1 MSTRVIAGGLVVDGS
16 GAPARR
22 ADVILVG
29 STVAEIVEPGTA
41 PSGRDVETTD
51 ADGLVVTPG
60 FVDIH
65 AHSDLTRFAYPT
77 GATRALQGITTEV
90 VGNCGFSA
98 APAVGDG
105 FRESVATIDVA
116 PDVAIDWSSPAEYL
130 DAVERVAAA
139 GNVAP
144 LIGHGAVRRAVVG
157 DSVDAPDADDLAA
170 MARIVSDALDAG
182 YWGLSLGLMYAPGE
196 LAGREELVALAR
208 VVARRGALLGAHMR
222 AYDAV
227 GLGAAVAEVLDVAE
241 RSGARLQI
249 SHLRS
254 IADPDGAAIDA
265 AIAAIRGSGADVTA
279 DAYPYLAGHTT
290 ALQLLPAELRAR
302 GPEAV
307 LDAIAADPD
316 AVAAGLRAA
325 LLAAPDAITI
335 ARLGDAGGPEVG
347 RTLAELA
354 EADADGRDGA
364 RVLVDLLARHEA
376 LVDVIVVGTRPED
389 AARVLEEPFVS
400 VASDGVALDLAHAAN
415 RPHPRSIGTF
425 PRAFRELVDAG
436 LPIEQVVRKMTAQP
450 AGRVG
455 LTGRGRLAPGA
466 VADLVVLEADAV
478 RDNATYADP
487 LVPPSGI
494 RSVWVAGERVAEG
507 GELTGRTPGRLLRRT
522 R

>member
-16 GAPARR
+16 GAPPRR

-29 STVAEIVEPGTA
+29 STVAEIVPPGTA
-41 PSGRDVETTD
+41 PRGRDVETTQ
-51 ADGLVVTPG
+51 AAGLVVTPG

-77 GATRALQGITTEV
+77 GATRTLQGITTEV

-98 APAVGDG
+98 APAVGEG
-105 FRESVATIDVA
+105 FRESIATIDVA
-116 PDVAIDWSSPAEYL
+116 PDVAIDWSSTAEYL
-130 DAVERVAAA
+130 DALDRLAAA

-144 LIGHGAVRRAVVG
+144 LVGHGALRRAVLG
-157 DSVDAPDADDLAA
+157 DSSEPPGPDDLAA
-170 MARIVSDALDAG
+170 MARVLADALDVG

-196 LAGREELVALAR
+196 LAGRDELVALAR
-208 VVARRGALLGAHMR
+208 VVAQRDALLGAHMR
-222 AYDAV
+222 AYDAA
-227 GLGAAVAEVLDVAE
+227 GLAAAVTEVLDVAE

-254 IADPDGAAIDA
+254 IADPEGAAIDA
-265 AIAAIRGSGADVTA
+265 AIAAIRGSDADVTA

-290 ALQLLPAELRAR
+290 ALQLLPADLRAR
-302 GPEAV
+302 GVEAV
-307 LDAIAADPD
+307 LAAITANPES
-316 AVAAGLRAA
+316 VAAGLRSAF
-325 LLAAPDAITI
+325 LAAPDAITI

-354 EADADGRDGA
+354 EADTLGRDGA
-364 RVLVDLLARHEA
+364 RMLVDLLARHSA
-376 LVDVIVVGTRPED
+376 AVDVIVVGTRPED

-425 PRAFRELVDAG
+425 PRAFRQLIDAG
-436 LPIEQVVRKMTAQP
+436 MPLEHVVRKMTAQP
-450 AGRVG
+450 AARVG
-455 LTGRGRLAPGA
+455 LAGRGRLAPGA
-466 VADLVVLEADAV
+466 VADLVVFDPDEL

-494 RSVWVAGERVAEG
+494 RSVWVAGERIAEG